1 MKRRYNDGGKLP
13 PAEEAVRTAVLEP
26 VEPAPMSE
34 KKRMGKIVIGKPGDV
49 SPAERRKI
57 MRDMKMASDPVPKAK
72 GGTASSRADG
82 CAMRGKTRGKMV

>member
-34 KKRMGKIVIGKPGDV
+34 KKRTEKLIVGKASDLT
-49 SPAERRKI
+49 PAERRK
-57 MRDMKMASDPVPKAK
+57 MVRDMKMAADPVPKAK
-72 GGTASSRADG
+72 GGYVKAADG
-82 CAMRGKTRGKMV
+82 CAVRGKTRGKMV

>member
-1 MKRRYNDGGKLP
+1 MKSRYNDGGKLP

-34 KKRMGKIVIGKPGDV
+34 KKRMGKTVIGKPGDV

-72 GGTASSRADG
+72 GGYVKKADG
-82 CAMRGKTRGKMV
+82 CAKRGKTRGKMV